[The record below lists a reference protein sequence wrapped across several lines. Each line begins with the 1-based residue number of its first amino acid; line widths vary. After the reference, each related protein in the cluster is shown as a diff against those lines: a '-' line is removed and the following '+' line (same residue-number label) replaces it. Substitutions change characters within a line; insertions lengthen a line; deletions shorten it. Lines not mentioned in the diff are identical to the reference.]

1 MVLRV
6 GRPTDEEIAFLKP
19 GIVLIG
25 TLGTLANL
33 KLAERLAEAK
43 VTAISMDAIPR
54 ITARRRWTRS
64 APRRRWEA
72 TRRCCW
78 RPSGCR
84 SSCPC

>member
-54 ITARRRWTRS
+54 ITRAGDGHAQLGGDGR
-64 APRRRWEA
+64 A